1 MRLADRFL
9 SILGSSDKNVGRVF
23 WDNNLGSAIIV
34 TSYVEDEV
42 WFYKKYDLLSKTLY
56 GVQERSERPLSY
68 YINLKLEEEI

>member
-23 WDNNLGSAIIV
+23 WDDELESALVV
-34 TSYVEDEV
+34 TSYVEDGV

-56 GVQERSERPLSY
+56 GVQERSVRPLSY
-68 YINLKLEEEI
+68 YINLKLEEEV